1 MSTPAGRRE
10 NHTCD
15 GNVIV
20 HALGIPAPMNEIMA
34 IASEENILVLEDC
47 AGAFGSKTG
56 NDFVGNFGDASA
68 FSFNGNKILTTSGG
82 GALYVRD
89 HDQRESA
96 RIWANQGKK
105 SGVIGYEHETL
116 GYNYKLSNISA
127 AIGLAQL
134 ETIDQ
139 RLEKKRE
146 LYERYL
152 ELLSDTNAIT
162 PMPSPAYG
170 TGNYWLSN
178 IGFQSRDCAVTI
190 LDALRAARFEGL
202 PLWKPMHLQGLNKDL
217 RFFGNNNSAL
227 IHSRYLS
234 LPSGTRLSDA
244 QVVQIADVIRKHLPI
259 A

>member
-47 AGAFGSKTG
+47 AGAFGSKVGDT
-56 NDFVGNFGDASA
+56 FVGNFGDAAA

-82 GALYVRD
+82 GALYIRD
-89 HDQRESA
+89 EEQRENA
-96 RIWANQGKK
+96 RSWANQGKK
-105 SGVIGYEHETL
+105 PGVIGYEHETL

-134 ETIDQ
+134 ETVDR
-139 RLEKKRE
+139 RLGKKRN
-146 LYERYL
+146 LYKRYL
-152 ELLSDTNAIT
+152 ELLSDTNRIS
-162 PMPSPAYG
+162 PMPNPDYG
-170 TGNYWLSN
+170 SNNYWLSN
-178 IGFQSRDCAVTI
+178 VGFNSRASAAEI
-190 LDALRAARFEGL
+190 LQALRNARIEAM
-202 PLWKPMHLQGLNKDL
+202 PLWKPMHLQSFNMDL
-217 RFFGNNNSAL
+217 RFFGNETSAS
-227 IHSRYLS
+227 IHLRYLS
-234 LPSGTRLSDA
+234 LPSGSRLSDT
-244 QVVQIADVIRKHLPI
+244 QVIRITDVIRNKLPV